1 MRDSS
6 IIGTRIRER
15 RLQQGMRQAALAKSA
30 GISAS
35 YLNLIEHN
43 RRRIGGKI
51 LMRLAEVLQVEP
63 ALLADGAEAGLVAT
77 LNAAAGG
84 LAAGGLVGAEEFA
97 GRFTGWAKVL
107 ADKHQR
113 VETLERNLRILTD
126 RLAHDPRLAVAL
138 HEVIDAVTAVRA
150 TASILVDTKELEP
163 EWQAR
168 FHRNLNEDSGRLAEG
183 AEHLV
188 RYLEAAPEVE
198 AGIKTAQDELHA
210 FLDDHGYY
218 FAGLEQAGEAG
229 EAEIDGVIVA
239 SDRLSSDAGA
249 KLAREFLLQY
259 LKDAR
264 RVPMHRLIDEVARHG
279 LAPDRLSAALGVDL
293 ACIFRRLAA
302 LPEDMAGSVG
312 LVICDGAGGIILR
325 KPLAEFDLPRVSAGC
340 ALWPLY
346 QVLAQPQV
354 PVHMPLKQAGPGG
367 MPVETYAVAEQVRSA
382 SFSQPAQIRAH
393 MLLVPGSGTSDAAHE
408 VGTTCRTCPLPE
420 CPARREPSIT
430 GQGF

>member
-15 RLQQGMRQAALAKSA
+15 RLQQGMRQAELAKLA
-30 GISAS
+30 GISPS

-51 LMRLAEVLQVEP
+51 LIRLAEILEVEST
-63 ALLADGAEAGLVAT
+63 LLAEGAEVALVAI
-77 LNAAAGG
+77 LNETAGG
-84 LAAGGLVGAEEFA
+84 LPGAEEFA
-97 GRFTGWAKVL
+97 GRFTGWARVL

-113 VETLERNLRILTD
+113 VGVLERNLRILTD
-126 RLAHDPRLAVAL
+126 RLAHDPQLAVAL

-188 RYLEAAPEVE
+188 RYLEAVPDTQ
-198 AGIKTAQDELHA
+198 AGIRTPQDELHA
-210 FLDDHGYY
+210 FLAEHGYC

-229 EAEIDGVIVA
+229 IDGIIAA
-239 SDRLSSDAGA
+239 SDRLNSDVGA
-249 KLAREFLLQY
+249 RLAREFLLQY
-259 LKDAR
+259 LRDAR
-264 RVPMHRLIDEVARHG
+264 RLPMQRLLDGVARCG
-279 LAPDRLSAALGVDL
+279 IAPDMLSGALNTDL
-293 ACIFRRLAA
+293 ACVFRRLAT
-302 LPEDMAGSVG
+302 LPENVAGPVG
-312 LVICDGAGGIILR
+312 LVICDGAGALVLR

-340 ALWPLY
+340 AQWPLY
-346 QVLAQPQV
+346 QVLAQPQG
-354 PVHMPLKQAGPGG
+354 PVHMHLRQAGPGG
-367 MPVETYAVAEQVRSA
+367 LPVEVFAVAEQVQPA
-382 SFSQPAQIRAH
+382 SFSQPALIRAH
-393 MLLVPGSGTSDAAHE
+393 MLLVPGADPTRAARE